1 MDCLVRIFH
10 SGLVNEH
17 GEFENMLEDV
27 QVFDMPPSFKD
38 LVDMVSKHN
47 WGQGAISFRVRF
59 DCGKDRPH
67 YVLMKLE
74 LETHWRQYKDIVDRA
89 NVVCLEVVVE
99 ITRTTTLEEPVGR
112 VEEIPEILFRIENM
126 IQESTFVE
134 DVPNPTCASD
144 YDMAVASNHL
154 GPDTFEAQDDTGAA
168 DDDDIF

>member
-1 MDCLVRIFH
+1 MDRLVRIFH
-10 SGLVNEH
+10 GGSVNEH

-27 QVFDMPPSFKD
+27 QVFDRPPSFKD

-112 VEEIPEILFRIENM
+112 VEKN
-126 IQESTFVE
+126 S
-134 DVPNPTCASD
+134 
-144 YDMAVASNHL
+144 
-154 GPDTFEAQDDTGAA
+154 
-168 DDDDIF
+168 